1 MSENGIILK
10 GIGGFYY
17 VDTAAGL
24 VECKA
29 RGKFRIQG
37 GKPVIGDRVTIQL
50 NEDGT
55 GYILSMEP
63 RKTELLRPAVANID
77 QLLIVCS
84 AAAPKTEPFLIDKI
98 TSIASRKNMD
108 TVIVINKTDL
118 DRGDHLAA
126 IYTKAGF
133 PVYRVSAETGEG
145 TEALRDC
152 LRGRISAFAG
162 NSGVGKSSL
171 LNRLYPQFHAQVG
184 AISEKIERGRHT
196 TRHVELMKLPEG
208 GYLADTPGFSAF
220 QAEKMDLVL
229 AADLQDTFR
238 EFEPYLGRCRFT
250 GCAHVKEK
258 GCAVRAAVEAGEI
271 PKERHES
278 YCRLYESVKD
288 IKEWSLNK

>member
-1 MSENGIILK
+1 
-10 GIGGFYY
+10 
-17 VDTAAGL
+17 
-24 VECKA
+24 
-29 RGKFRIQG
+29 
-37 GKPVIGDRVTIQL
+37 
-50 NEDGT
+50 
-55 GYILSMEP
+55 
-63 RKTELLRPAVANID
+63 
-77 QLLIVCS
+77 
-84 AAAPKTEPFLIDKI
+84 
-98 TSIASRKNMD
+98 MD
-108 TVIVINKTDL
+108 TVIVINKVDL

-145 TEALRDC
+145 IEELRGC

-184 AISEKIERGRHT
+184 TISEKIERGRHT